1 MNQETTA
8 EPKKIRYVK
17 NKTEREYNTEYMY
30 KYKQVKPVST
40 ERLLANKNAYLK
52 KIRFIDEELELRK
65 MNEQE
70 LVKKAEEDKKN
81 KNIQSD
87 FEKMKNLYEKIKS
100 VFENDN

>member
-1 MNQETTA
+1 
-8 EPKKIRYVK
+8 
-17 NKTEREYNTEYMY
+17 MY

-70 LVKKAEEDKKN
+70 LVKKQKRIKKIRIF
-81 KNIQSD
+81 KVIL
-87 FEKMKNLYEKIKS
+87 KK
-100 VFENDN
+100 